1 MNPRVEALR
10 AGDPAAIAVAAETKA
25 PSPRTRR
32 REQFQAAF
40 DRWGGYLMAGLIV
53 ALGLVSS
60 RFGFQN
66 SVLFGIAVAIALIA
80 FRETFVLIPMATQAE

>member
-1 MNPRVEALR
+1 M
-10 AGDPAAIAVAAETKA
+10 
-25 PSPRTRR
+25 RR
-32 REQFQAAF
+32 REQFQATF
-40 DRWGGYLMAGLIV
+40 DRWGGYLMAGMIV

-80 FRETFVLIPMATQAE
+80 FRETFVLIPMATQVE